1 MIIDSKTFTE
11 LAVHLRIVSDAILN
25 TARHLTAIGSTNDPS
40 KDNAAWDGTLNSMM
54 SISQQLRVMDRL
66 LYAIL
71 DANGD
76 EDGSGSS
83 GGSLP
88 C

>member
-11 LAVHLRIVSDAILN
+11 LAVHLRNVSDAILN
-25 TARHLTAIGSTNDPS
+25 TAHHLTAIGSTNNPS
-40 KDNAAWDGTLNSMM
+40 TEEAAWGGTINSMM
-54 SISQQLRVMDRL
+54 AISKQLRVMDRL

-71 DANGD
+71 DANAD
-76 EDGSGSS
+76 EDGGGSP